1 MDKFALLVAV
11 IAIVATFLAARSS
24 SIRNESHQQV
34 NNIHALLKEISDI
47 THRHFEGYA
56 IDAQNDVG
64 AVQQRANNYEA
75 VCNMKLNLL
84 ESSLT
89 LLVRRCTSYFFY
101 DANSAEFLESYID
114 KIGAMRDKISEN
126 AYLNTYPN
134 NSMFSVDSSL
144 ARLYAELNQYIG
156 DRFRPIFE
164 KRAE

>member
-1 MDKFALLVAV
+1 MDKFALLIAVVAV
-11 IAIVATFLAARSS
+11 IATFVTARSS

-34 NNIHALLKEISDI
+34 NNIHTLLKEISDI
-47 THRHFEGYA
+47 THRHFEGYVA
-56 IDAQNDVG
+56 STNNDLKT
-64 AVQQRANNYEA
+64 VQRRANNYEA

-89 LLVRRCTSYFFY
+89 LLVRRCTSFFLY
-101 DANSAEFLESYID
+101 DANSAEFLETYID

-134 NSMFSVDSSL
+134 DSMFSIDSSL

-164 KRAE
+164 KNTA